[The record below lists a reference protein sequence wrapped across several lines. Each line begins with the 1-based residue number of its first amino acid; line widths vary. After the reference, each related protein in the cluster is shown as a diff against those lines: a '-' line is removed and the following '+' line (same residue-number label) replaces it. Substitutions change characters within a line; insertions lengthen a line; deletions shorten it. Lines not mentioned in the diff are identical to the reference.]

1 MNAPHRFYLFAS
13 LLLSLASL
21 SACGSDSPADP
32 ECTEGEDCPQQAL
45 GSVRLTYL
53 DVQYDLSE
61 PIFINNR
68 VPLEYGLT
76 ATEGETDLAQVA
88 VSFSFVEAEPVDPE
102 APIECSSNASV
113 VELEADGEEHRYF
126 GYVWPTTVCDELLG
140 RQVNIRVAFD
150 GGEEV
155 ETEVDAPSVSFTEA
169 ERNEPLNQLC
179 VTATGDVGC
188 VYAIDLQPT
197 PTDDSGI
204 TLIDVLHGSME
215 SGSSVGVLPL
225 EGIAPLISVESVLTV
240 NGRDPY
246 VAAVAPEEI
255 PADLLEEEPELE
267 EDLQFGLDAEEAEE
281 LLAMPGPATLRYE
294 LRPVGTEETYLPLTI
309 GTTDARTETT
319 PVTSLLPGTAN
330 VFAHELFAEG
340 GTRTALAP
348 GGTWG
353 ELSDFELRGC
363 FEAEFEQVGNEG
375 SYDATADDCRSIEIV
390 LVRETDGAVSAAIA
404 HELSARLER
413 SIGGSRL
420 GLESALETENRLDSN
435 GVFSRV
441 EGNVSI
447 QGNIGRSFTLDI
459 VRARAQASA
468 GPDPL
473 ANGYE
478 ASLTAFGETVFEVS
492 DSGGEITREEEFSVG
507 KSFNIGNLGFGFG
520 PVRIGIAI
528 SVGGELG
535 IGLEDRLFTTTDP
548 EVCGPIFEGQSFAAC
563 GQIGRTTTPFF
574 AFTALVEGGVRIGP
588 VSGGVEAD
596 LRIINTEFPL
606 DTALSFGIADDGGVS
621 VAGSANWNL
630 NLTLISGDVNIVGR
644 IRFRRRFLRR
654 FNRTLRVNLFSFSS
668 PTIERNLLERTV
680 ELEVLQ

>member
-1 MNAPHRFYLFAS
+1 MSTSPRFVLFAS
-13 LLLSLASL
+13 LLLAF
-21 SACGSDSPADP
+21 AAGCGSDDGSDP
-32 ECTEGEDCPQQAL
+32 PCTEGEADCPEQTL

-76 ATEGETDLAQVA
+76 ATAGETDLAQVA
-88 VSFSFVEAEPVDPE
+88 VSFSFVEADPLDPA

-113 VELEADGEEHRYF
+113 VELAADGEEHRFF

-169 ERNEPLNQLC
+169 ERGEPLNQLC
-179 VTATGDVGC
+179 VSATGDVGC

-246 VAAVAPEEI
+246 VAPVAVEEI
-255 PADLLEEEPELE
+255 PADLLDEEPELE

-281 LLAMPGPATLRYE
+281 LLAMPGPASLRYA
-294 LRPVGTEETYLPLTI
+294 LRPVGTEETFLPLTI
-309 GTTDARTETT
+309 GSTDVRTETT
-319 PVTSLLPGTAN
+319 PITSLLPGTAN

-348 GGTWG
+348 GGVWG

-363 FEAEFEQVGNEG
+363 FEADFVQVGNEG
-375 SYDATADDCRSIEIV
+375 GYDATADDCRSIEIV
-390 LVRETDGAVSAAIA
+390 LVRETDGASAATA

-447 QGNIGRSFTLDI
+447 QGKIGRSFTLDI

-478 ASLTAFGETVFEVS
+478 ASLSAFGETVFEVS

-507 KSFNIGNLGFGFG
+507 KSFNLGNLGFGFG
-520 PVRIGIAI
+520 PVRIGISI

-535 IGLEDRLFTTTDP
+535 LGLEDRLFTTTDP
-548 EVCGPIFEGQSFAAC
+548 EVCGPIFEGQAFAAC

-574 AFTALVEGGVRIGP
+574 AFTALIEGGVRIGP

-630 NLTLISGDVNIVGR
+630 ELTLIKGDVNIVGR

-680 ELEVLQ
+680 ALEVLQ